1 MRIHLPKTMS
11 STVAFP
17 IVGFLLIAT
26 NASALASEID
36 PSSAVRGS
44 LGASLD
50 DLSLG
55 NHFGTVSFLL
65 NGGFALLCCA
75 IVWFVVARR
84 RQNRKPFMES
94 AKELRGSAKLAATTG
109 EHFLR

>member
-1 MRIHLPKTMS
+1 MRI
-11 STVAFP
+11 
-17 IVGFLLIAT
+17 LLLLVAT
-26 NASALASEID
+26 NASVLAAEID

-44 LGASLD
+44 LGASLN

-55 NHFGTVSFLL
+55 NHFGALSFLL

-75 IVWFVVARR
+75 FVWFAVVRR
-84 RQNRKPFMES
+84 RHNQKRLKQS
-94 AKELRGSAKLAATTG
+94 LRGIRGSEKFAGTTG